1 MGDHS
6 SVGIPDSL
14 SRRDAQRPP
23 ASVRGPFAATT
34 CRSTEREAGAEPI
47 QKL

>member
-23 ASVRGPFAATT
+23 ALVRGPFAATT
-34 CRSTEREAGAEPI
+34 CHPSEFEAGAEPV
-47 QKL
+47 QQP